1 MDNVH
6 ICCPKCNWEP
16 DGHAYWMCSCKHV
29 WDTFSTGGR
38 CPKCGKVWEDT
49 QCVSTAGGCGKWSPH
64 LDWYQGLDGVII
76 KLKEEILETW
86 NVPVI
91 QDALV

>member
-1 MDNVH
+1 MDNIH
-6 ICCPKCNWEP
+6 ISCPKCNWEP
-16 DGHAYWMCSCKHV
+16 DGYPYWQCTCSHK

-49 QCVSTAGGCGKWSPH
+49 QCISTRAAGCGKWSPH
-64 LDWYQGLDGVII
+64 LDWYHGLNDIVI

-86 NVPVI
+86 HQPVTQENI
-91 QDALV
+91 